1 MPQPTNRLNTSA
13 KPKRSAKRKIE
24 KGEQRLPQK
33 TRHGKTQRPHKQEY
47 GTSKL
52 EEKFAKEFLDRL
64 DIKYQYQFKAES
76 IGRYFDFYIPSAN
89 LIIEV
94 DGDYWHSYNTEY
106 EKMTPTQK
114 KNKRVD
120 EQKNLWAV
128 SHGIPVLRIWEHDIR
143 TNPTMVLN
151 MLKEHVAHGVEKVKL
166 LEEKKKRH

>member
-1 MPQPTNRLNTSA
+1 M
-13 KPKRSAKRKIE
+13 
-24 KGEQRLPQK
+24 
-33 TRHGKTQRPHKQEY
+33 
-47 GTSKL
+47 
-52 EEKFAKEFLDRL
+52 
-64 DIKYQYQFKAES
+64 
-76 IGRYFDFYIPSAN
+76 
-89 LIIEV
+89 EV

-143 TNPTMVLN
+143 SNPTMVLN
-151 MLKEHVAHGVEKVKL
+151 MLKEHIAHGVEKVKL